1 MSEFDLGDLSVKELN
16 DLMANAK
23 SLVDAK
29 EQEEIAKCRDDV
41 MTMITERGF
50 TFEQVF
56 GSKGK
61 APKVVKPAPYQDDK
75 GQTWMGKG
83 RKPVWLIE
91 RLNSGSKLE
100 DFLVKS

>member
-1 MSEFDLGDLSVKELN
+1 MSEFDLGDLTLNELN

-29 EQEEIAKCRDDV
+29 EQEAIAKCRDDV
-41 MTMITERGF
+41 MTMIAERGF

-61 APKVVKPAPYQDDK
+61 APKVVKPAPYQDEN
-75 GQTWMGKG
+75 GNRYGG
-83 RKPVWLIE
+83 RGPKPAWLIE
-91 RLNSGSKLE
+91 AIANGSKLE
-100 DFLVKS
+100 DFKV